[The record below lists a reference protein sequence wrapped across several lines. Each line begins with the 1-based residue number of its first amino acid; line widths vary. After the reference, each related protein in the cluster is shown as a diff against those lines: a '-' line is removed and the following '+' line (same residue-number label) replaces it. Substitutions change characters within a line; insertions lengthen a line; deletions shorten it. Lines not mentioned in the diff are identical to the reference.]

1 MLAGYR
7 GEPLVLLCI
16 ALASLVIVNV
26 PNTADVSRLA
36 LTEALVRHGTVAT
49 DRTGGATT
57 VDRARHGGRTYSDK
71 APGVSF
77 LAVVPVELLRAA
89 DAAAGRHPALP
100 LWRRASHLWFVR
112 LLTGGVFLLV
122 STYLLGRAAEAIAR
136 GTGAATAVTYGLGT
150 IAGPLGPTTFGHV
163 GAAALGFGAFL
174 LVRARRPAAAGL
186 VAGAAV
192 LVEYQAAL
200 IALVLLVLCGRRA
213 WRFLVGAIPAAAA
226 LGAYDQAAFGA
237 PWRLSYRYVANRF
250 AEQQQQ
256 GFFGIGRPDPHALGQ
271 VLAGGKGLLL
281 VSPVL
286 AAAAAGLWLLWRRG
300 LRAEASVCVAVTL
313 LFLLA
318 DAGYFDPYGGTSP
331 GPRFFAPAL
340 PFLCLGLAEAYRR
353 APAVTAALALP
364 SLAVATLD
372 ALSWAYSNRLAIEVP
387 PQTVWS
393 LAGAPLDAG
402 VALVCAATAAAVA
415 AAALSR
421 ARTAAG

>member
-1 MLAGYR
+1 MLARYR
-7 GEPLVLLCI
+7 GEPLVLVCV
-16 ALASLVIVNV
+16 ALASLAIVNV

-49 DRTGGATT
+49 GRTGGAST

-77 LAVVPVELLRAA
+77 LAVVPVGLLRAA
-89 DAAAGRHPALP
+89 DAVTGTHPELP
-100 LWRRASHLWFVR
+100 LWRREGHLWFVR
-112 LLTGGVFLLV
+112 LLTGGCFLLV
-122 STYLLGRAAEAIAR
+122 STFLLGRAAEAISR
-136 GTGAATAVTYGLGT
+136 GTGAAAAVTYALGT
-150 IAGPLGPTTFGHV
+150 IAGPLGPTTFGHL
-163 GAAALGFGAFL
+163 GAAALGFAAFL
-174 LVRARRPAAAGL
+174 LVRARRPALAGL
-186 VAGAAV
+186 AAGAAV

-213 WRFLVGAIPAAAA
+213 WRFLLGAIPAAVV
-226 LGAYDQAAFGA
+226 LGVYDQAAFGA

-250 AEQQQQ
+250 SERQHE
-256 GFFGIGRPDPHALGQ
+256 GFFGIGSPDAHGVAQ
-271 VLAGGKGLLL
+271 VLVGSKGLLL

-300 LRAEASVCVAVTL
+300 LRPEAAICAVVTA
-313 LFLLA
+313 LFLVA

-353 APAVTAALALP
+353 APALTAALALP
-364 SLAVATLD
+364 SVAVATLD
-372 ALSWAYSNRLAIEVP
+372 ALAWAISNRLAIETP
-387 PQTVWS
+387 PHTVWS
-393 LAGAPLDAG
+393 LAGAPPWAG
-402 VALVCAATAAAVA
+402 VALVCAAAAAAVL

-421 ARTAAG
+421 ARTAAR